1 MMLFTCIA
9 VVIRKS
15 CDETKHA
22 SRLPAHD
29 AVKCTAERGV
39 MNASSALEQATA
51 LALEAT
57 AAGACFAAAL
67 LVMASN
73 VSAAQGFG
81 QVNVQGEWAYTTRDR
96 DDGKE
101 DMATIHAAEDSA
113 WLLLACSP
121 DKRLTVSLIHTGQFP
136 FPLKNNVPPFSI
148 EGKTVESNLIFVDP
162 WPLRHIMP
170 VIVQDDQLV
179 VSIPGQNGTMHDYT
193 FSIQPNDLALGPIR
207 SGCFDF

>member
-22 SRLPAHD
+22 SRLPSHNAI
-29 AVKCTAERGV
+29 KCTAER
-39 MNASSALEQATA
+39 
-51 LALEAT
+51 
-57 AAGACFAAAL
+57 GACFAAAL
-67 LVMASN
+67 FVMASN

-101 DMATIHAAEDSA
+101 YMATIHAAEDSA

-136 FPLKNNVPPFSI
+136 FPLKAF
-148 EGKTVESNLIFVDP
+148 LI
-162 WPLRHIMP
+162 
-170 VIVQDDQLV
+170 
-179 VSIPGQNGTMHDYT
+179 GATAT
-193 FSIQPNDLALGPIR
+193 E
-207 SGCFDF
+207 